1 MSIQTE
7 INRITTKRNQ
17 SFTAVA
23 SKGVTVPQGSTI
35 DDLPVLIS
43 QIEQGGGEVYAAI
56 SVTYPAGSV
65 CTATNGTITL
75 TAADTSGQVVFW
87 IPEPSSTPETWTV
100 SCTDG
105 TLTYS
110 DTAVITKE
118 GDSIEIL
125 LFFVQLESFATVSD
139 AKFIK
144 IIQAAHNGTI
154 DLQTDAGWRI
164 GDKRTI
170 SISAFTGGGDVSH
183 AAQDIDIAISSFA
196 NYENCGCVL
205 QFDFVDTLATGNR
218 MNISNT
224 NANGYGGSEMYKT
237 TLPALANALPAY
249 LRGLLIEF
257 SCKAS
262 AGNKSTT
269 IKTVTGN
276 KLALRSE
283 VEIFGTT
290 SNSVAGEGSQ
300 IPYYTTSANRVKKLG
315 HSGSAYYWWERSP
328 NVKTGNAFCCV
339 DSSGY
344 AGTNYASGAIGVAP
358 FGCI

>member
-1 MSIQTE
+1 MSVIGNA
-7 INRITTKRNQ
+7 I
-17 SFTAVA
+17 F
-23 SKGVTVPQGSTI
+23 
-35 DDLPVLIS
+35 L
-43 QIEQGGGEVYAAI
+43 GGGNEGGKVYAAI

-65 CTATNGTITL
+65 CTATNGTTTL

-105 TLTYS
+105 ESTNS

-118 GDSIEIL
+118 GDSIEIE
-125 LFFVQLESFATVSD
+125 LFFIPLESFATVSD
-139 AKFIK
+139 ADFIK
-144 IIQAAHNGTI
+144 MIQCAHNGKI
-154 DLQTDAGWRI
+154 NLQTDAGWKV

-170 SISAFTGGGDVSH
+170 SISAFTGGGNVSH
-183 AAQDIDIAISSFA
+183 AAQSIDIAIGSFA

-205 QFDFVDTLATGNR
+205 QFDFADALATGNR
-218 MNISNT
+218 MEASNT
-224 NANGYGGSEMYKT
+224 NANGYDGSEMYKT
-237 TLPALANALPAY
+237 TLPALVNALPAY

-283 VEIFGTT
+283 VEIFGATT
-290 SNSVAGEGSQ
+290 CSVAGEGSQ
-300 IPYYTTSANRVKKLG
+300 IPYYTTSANRFKKCG
-315 HSGSAYYWWERSP
+315 HSGYPNRWWERSP
-328 NVKTGNAFCCV
+328 DASYTTSFCV
-339 DSSGY
+339 VTSGGGKSGY
-344 AGTNYASGAIGVAP
+344 NPSSAIGVAP